1 MFTPR
6 SYAITNTAGSR
17 ADRRTPIRI
26 DKCLHKRAT
35 RTLKAYSTWYSFPS
49 GLYVETDWS

>member
-6 SYAITNTAGSR
+6 SHAITNTAGSR